1 VISRGHD
8 GIISIQGDNGTS
20 SLVCQANNQTMV
32 IPCGAPPSSSPCFS
46 MREKSKSK
54 SKSMRGTGNTETE
67 TAISKTVL
75 GERERERE
83 RSKTV
88 LGD

>member
-46 MREKSKSK
+46 MREESK
-54 SKSMRGTGNTETE
+54 SKSMCGTGNTETE